1 VKLNIA
7 GTEYDYQAA
16 LQKIGIRHLVDLK
29 EQSGFGKR
37 TVHEALDL
45 LSDGLK
51 AEEGETPEQQA
62 RRAADVQDDPVVLRG
77 IAGLAFIA
85 KRYAGEDVAF
95 DDVAGLALGDIQFV
109 PEASDY
115 GTVEPDPTMA
125 LAAEVVQGASVEPRK
140 NARTAPAKKSKT
152 SKPRSTAASS

>member
-16 LQKIGIRHLVDLK
+16 LQKIAIKHLVDLK

-62 RRAADVQDDPVVLRG
+62 RRAADVEDDPIVLRG
-77 IAGLAFIA
+77 MAGLAFIA
-85 KRYAGEDVAF
+85 KRYAGEDVSF
-95 DDVAGLALGDIQFV
+95 DDVSGLCLGDLVFV
-109 PEASDY
+109 IEESDIR
-115 GTVEPDPTMA
+115 TEPDPTTA

-152 SKPRSTAASS
+152 SKPRSTAA